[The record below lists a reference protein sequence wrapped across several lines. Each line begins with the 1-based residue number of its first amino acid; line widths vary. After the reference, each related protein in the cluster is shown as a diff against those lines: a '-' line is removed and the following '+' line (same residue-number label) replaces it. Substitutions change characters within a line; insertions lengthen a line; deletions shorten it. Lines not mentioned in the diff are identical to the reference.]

1 LPFDQQIERN
11 HIEEKNSPNQEN
23 NLSNANEASIEETV
37 AAWQEEISQS
47 DTRTKEEI
55 LTLTCKN
62 LSHLDDLETR
72 LNEHFA
78 IEVHIAR
85 HGTADNRRRKLLLH
99 RSELR
104 EKTSSLMQSLRKLGM
119 SELELYEQ
127 LPFIGKCDIQL
138 LLRNEP

>member
-1 LPFDQQIERN
+1 MPSVSLTERT
-11 HIEEKNSPNQEN
+11 HIEEQEEPKEN
-23 NLSNANEASIEETV
+23 NQLSNANEASIEETV
-37 AAWQEEISQS
+37 AAWQEEINQI
-47 DTRTKEEI
+47 DAQTKEDI
-55 LTLTCKN
+55 LKLTCKN
-62 LSHLDDLETR
+62 LSNLDDLETR

-119 SELELYEQ
+119 SEEELYEQ
-127 LPFIGKCDIQL
+127 LPFVGKCEIQL

>member
-1 LPFDQQIERN
+1 MPFDQQIERN
-11 HIEEKNSPNQEN
+11 HIEEKPSPNQEN

-119 SELELYEQ
+119 SEEELYEQ
-127 LPFIGKCDIQL
+127 LPFIGKCEIQL